1 MCCCATKPTTET
13 KGSVTDT
20 VCGMLVDP
28 ATAAGVSEYQGKRYF
43 FCGAGCKHSF
53 DANPG
58 QYA

>member
-13 KGSVTDT
+13 KGSVTDA

-28 ATAAGVSEYQGKRYF
+28 ATAAGVSEYRKKGYF

-53 DANPG
+53 DANPA